1 LQSVDSIHPDP
12 RLLYLNEI
20 NNRVIYPFKENILFT
35 IKLSFPVEKEH
46 AEMFERSENYNK
58 KRRSGGIHLS
68 IQISPSEFLR
78 PFFETSLRFQIR
90 EKNHHQRFVGI

>member
-1 LQSVDSIHPDP
+1 M
-12 RLLYLNEI
+12 YLNKI
-20 NNRVIYPFKENILFT
+20 NNGVIYPFKEIILFK
-35 IKLSFPVEKEH
+35 INFPVEKDD

-78 PFFETSLRFQIR
+78 PFFKTLLRFQIR
-90 EKNHHQRFVGI
+90 EYNLSSVIYWGFD

>member
-1 LQSVDSIHPDP
+1 M
-12 RLLYLNEI
+12 
-20 NNRVIYPFKENILFT
+20 FT
-35 IKLSFPVEKEH
+35 SKNEH

-78 PFFETSLRFQIR
+78 PFFETLLRFQIGG
-90 EKNHHQRFVGI
+90 KNHHQSFMGI